1 MNSMRNIRIEKVTLN
16 IGCGRD
22 QSRIDKGLT
31 LLQHLS
37 GKKPVKTYTSK
48 RIQEWG
54 LRPGLPIGCKV
65 TLRKDDAQSMVKRA
79 LDAKEKKLEDSQF
92 DENGNISFGILEYID
107 IPEAVYDPNIGIL
120 GLQVCVTLERPGSRV
135 KKRKL
140 QKRKLPEHQRVSREE
155 AIDFMKQNYG
165 IRVGDEE

>member
-1 MNSMRNIRIEKVTLN
+1 MNPMRTIRIEKVTLN

-22 QSRIDKGLT
+22 QSKIDKGLA

-37 GKKPVKTYTSK
+37 SRKPVRTYTTK

-65 TLRKDDAQSMVKRA
+65 TLRKDAAEKLVKRTVE
-79 LDAKEKKLEDSQF
+79 AKEKKLAESQF

-107 IPEAVYDPNIGIL
+107 IPEAVYDPKIGIL

-140 QKRKLPEHQRVSREE
+140 QKRRLPGHQRVSRDE
-155 AIDFMKQNYG
+155 AIAFMKENYG
-165 IRVGDEE
+165 VSVGEEE